1 MAIATVTVRS
11 NIFPRIAQRFPQAAA
26 DATNKA
32 IARTL
37 EVSTP
42 LTPVDTGLLRANVV
56 IRAASASDPSGEMH
70 WAQEYAG
77 HQEYGTVFGIVGKRF
92 VEQGVRQG
100 VITWN
105 MELANIEGALR

>member
-1 MAIATVTVRS
+1 MAIATVTVR
-11 NIFPRIAQRFPQAAA
+11 NNLFPRIADRFPAAA
-26 DATNKA
+26 AGATNKA
-32 IARTL
+32 MARTL

-42 LTPVDTGLLRANVV
+42 LTPVDKGPLRANVV

-77 HQEYGTVFGIVGKRF
+77 HQEYGTVNGIVGKRF

-100 VITWN
+100 LITWQV
-105 MELANIEGALR
+105 ELQNIEGQL